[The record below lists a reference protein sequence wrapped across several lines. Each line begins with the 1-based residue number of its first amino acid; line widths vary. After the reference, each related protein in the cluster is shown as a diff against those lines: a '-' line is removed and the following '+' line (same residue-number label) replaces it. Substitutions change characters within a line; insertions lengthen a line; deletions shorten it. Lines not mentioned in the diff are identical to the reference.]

1 MRVWGC
7 GGVGV
12 GVGGRGREAAVYE
25 QCAMADAL
33 LIDTVPHEVGS
44 VFSVLIV
51 PRCNDFRVPVIF
63 SRPHYLLL
71 RVFANRARSRANF
84 ACRIVDSIEGD

>member
-1 MRVWGC
+1 M
-7 GGVGV
+7 
-12 GVGGRGREAAVYE
+12 YE

-51 PRCNDFRVPVIF
+51 PRCNDFRVPDIL
-63 SRPHYLLL
+63 PPTYLY
-71 RVFANRARSRANF
+71 VTWSSPTERAYHVEVVPAQGLPVASWTA
-84 ACRIVDSIEGD
+84 ISIEGD